1 VTSALAG
8 NLEPITAFSS
18 TGEERGVRLEAPGT
32 NCVTL
37 PGPGGAL
44 TAPAGGGGRR
54 PPPSIWS
61 QGRIP
66 CEFSGC
72 DGYQEREYYGH
83 LTKHFKAALLKDIKK
98 EAKEGMS
105 TLSCPRCIFQGVTEM
120 DLLEHFGAYHQRL
133 DFYTSVSRDQQI
145 IDHMNSGPFELGAKT
160 ECDQCGYKTRKGQAK
175 VTEHRVFHMKQL
187 LNRLPKQQPY
197 VCPAC
202 FYESSTRLSLVRHF
216 CQNHRDR
223 MIRGEEMQVEVKEI
237 IEEDQDESSELTM
250 LQVCASYGVHQ
261 KQQLLKGQKSYIK
274 QQQSKSLRE
283 SIETLLSSEN
293 SEEEE
298 EEEDHSVDAQLA
310 RWCNEVPGIAPGL
323 GSQLTASNRQKE
335 PGLSTLST
343 RRVATMQESK
353 LVAPNTPH
361 AWLCEGRLLQLQDAI
376 DPGNLTLFQQQWDR
390 GQPVLISNS
399 NERMNHRLWHPRA
412 FAKDFG
418 HIRSD
423 LVNTLTGKTVPRQ
436 PLKWFWEGFENVSHR
451 LLNAQGTPMLLK
463 LKDWPPDGDIAEYM
477 PKRFHDLVHDFPI
490 QPYTLREGSI
500 NLASYIPDYYLRP
513 ELGPKMYIAYGN
525 ALYSNKASTNLHL
538 DMSDAVNLMVYVG
551 IPGDSEKQENI
562 KLVLSQID
570 EAGCD
575 IIMRRRV
582 RDEGQLPGAI
592 WHIYHPGDTNKI
604 RDLLNRVAIEKG
616 RRLDPHDDPIHDQS
630 TYLDAGLRMR
640 LYAEYGVK
648 GYAIIQCQ
656 GDTVFI
662 PCGACHQVRNLHN
675 CIKIAEDFVSPE
687 LANNC
692 LHLTQEFRHLTE
704 HHTNHEDKLQIKNI
718 IFHSVKSAVARL
730 REKAERM
737 KQDKTLLQSLSQN

>member
-1 VTSALAG
+1 
-8 NLEPITAFSS
+8 
-18 TGEERGVRLEAPGT
+18 
-32 NCVTL
+32 
-37 PGPGGAL
+37 
-44 TAPAGGGGRR
+44 
-54 PPPSIWS
+54 
-61 QGRIP
+61 
-66 CEFSGC
+66 
-72 DGYQEREYYGH
+72 
-83 LTKHFKAALLKDIKK
+83 
-98 EAKEGMS
+98 
-105 TLSCPRCIFQGVTEM
+105 
-120 DLLEHFGAYHQRL
+120 
-133 DFYTSVSRDQQI
+133 
-145 IDHMNSGPFELGAKT
+145 
-160 ECDQCGYKTRKGQAK
+160 
-175 VTEHRVFHMKQL
+175 
-187 LNRLPKQQPY
+187 
-197 VCPAC
+197 
-202 FYESSTRLSLVRHF
+202 
-216 CQNHRDR
+216 
-223 MIRGEEMQVEVKEI
+223 MQVEVKEI

-298 EEEDHSVDAQLA
+298 EEDHSVDAQLA

-323 GSQLTASNRQKE
+323 ASQLTTSNRQKE

-500 NLASYIPDYYLRP
+500 NLASYIPDYYLKP

-692 LHLTQEFRHLTE
+692 LHLTQVKFPVIGDHLFQPFLLQEFRHLTE

>member
-1 VTSALAG
+1 MLETEEEENSEEEIVEDESADMTMMQVQASYKV
-8 NLEPITAFSS
+8 N
-18 TGEERGVRLEAPGT
+18 
-32 NCVTL
+32 
-37 PGPGGAL
+37 
-44 TAPAGGGGRR
+44 
-54 PPPSIWS
+54 
-61 QGRIP
+61 Q
-66 CEFSGC
+66 
-72 DGYQEREYYGH
+72 
-83 LTKHFKAALLKDIKK
+83 
-98 EAKEGMS
+98 
-105 TLSCPRCIFQGVTEM
+105 TE
-120 DLLEHFGAYHQRL
+120 
-133 DFYTSVSRDQQI
+133 
-145 IDHMNSGPFELGAKT
+145 K
-160 ECDQCGYKTRKGQAK
+160 
-175 VTEHRVFHMKQL
+175 
-187 LNRLPKQQPY
+187 PKQ
-197 VCPAC
+197 
-202 FYESSTRLSLVRHF
+202 
-216 CQNHRDR
+216 
-223 MIRGEEMQVEVKEI
+223 
-237 IEEDQDESSELTM
+237 
-250 LQVCASYGVHQ
+250 
-261 KQQLLKGQKSYIK
+261 GQKSSVLS
-274 QQQSKSLRE
+274 QHSKSLRE
-283 SIETLLSSEN
+283 SLGKMLGGEDSED
-293 SEEEE
+293 EEEVD
-298 EEEDHSVDAQLA
+298 EDHGIPAQLA
-310 RWCNEVPGIAPGL
+310 RWCEEVPDIVPGL
-323 GSQLTASNRQKE
+323 ASQVGGSNQQRE
-335 PGLSTLST
+335 PGLSTLSS
-343 RRVATMQESK
+343 RRVSTLQESK
-353 LVAPNTPH
+353 LTSPNPPH

-376 DPGNLTLFQQQWDR
+376 DPGNLSLFQQQWDR

-451 LLNAQGTPMLLK
+451 LLDAQGTPMLLK

-490 QPYTLREGSI
+490 QPYTLREGNI

-525 ALYSNKASTNLHL
+525 ALYSDKASTNLHL

-616 RRLDPHDDPIHDQS
+616 KRLDPHDDPIHDQS
-630 TYLDAGLRMR
+630 TYLGAGLRQR
-640 LYAEYGVK
+640 LYREYGVK

-656 GDTVFI
+656 GDTIFI

-692 LHLTQEFRHLTE
+692 LHLTQVETTRAKKLDFQFHFQEFRHLTE

-718 IFHSVKSAVARL
+718 IFHSVKSAIARL
-730 REKAERM
+730 RERAERI
-737 KQDKTLLQSLSQN
+737 KEQQHETS